1 MKSTYEQILHLLNLD
16 LTPVCKGAF
25 CCPLHSHASVFRF
38 RSKLELLGPSMEMT
52 FSLSRKNLS
61 APKINIHMHTQED
74 EKKRRLRQYTQRH
87 DAFRFPVN

>member
-16 LTPVCKGAF
+16 LTTVCKGAF
-25 CCPLHSHASVFRF
+25 CCPLHNHASVFRF
-38 RSKLELLGPSMEMT
+38 RSKLELLGPSMEIT

-74 EKKRRLRQYTQRH
+74 EKKTASTTVH
-87 DAFRFPVN
+87 PTT